1 MTAVFIDPPRFP
13 HSVHYS
19 HVGIVSSGRQVFV
32 SGQIALDHDGRV
44 VGKGDLRAQTIRVY
58 ENLKECLA
66 AAGAT
71 FHHVVKVT
79 TFVVGLTPQMA
90 DVIREVRSH
99 YLAGQRPTSTM
110 VGVTSLVN
118 PDLLIEVEVIAFVP
132 DAR

>member
-13 HSVHYS
+13 HNVHYS
-19 HVGIVSSGRQVFV
+19 HVGIVGGGRQVYV
-32 SGQIALDHDGRV
+32 SGQIAHDHQGRV
-44 VGKGDLRAQTIRVY
+44 VGKGDLRAQTMRVY

-79 TFVVGLTPQMA
+79 TFVVGLTPEMA
-90 DVIREVRSH
+90 DVVREVRAH
-99 YLAGQRPTSTM
+99 YLAGQRPVSTM

-118 PDLLIEVEVIAFVP
+118 PDLLIEVEVVAFVP
-132 DAR
+132 DAH